1 MKQII
6 LSLLR
11 SEPAVLKMKRIS
23 LLGSLAFCAS
33 LWTGCQPQASTPEK
47 LPVPAAPSATKTT
60 ATDTLTSK
68 LPAGAVKGDFDGD
81 GNPEYVWLVPPEVV
95 DEMECKGACTSYLRF
110 SKATLPAIAKED
122 CIGGEPQNLG
132 DLNGDGS
139 DEIGLLPE
147 WFVGC
152 WMDYFVYTYKAG
164 KWEQLVKPFET
175 HCNQWEAEVK
185 PIEKDP
191 SRKGYVLIRYTDMA
205 DTTFAVKT
213 KSVPV
218 E

>member
-1 MKQII
+1 MKQPV
-6 LSLLR
+6 SLLLFLGF
-11 SEPAVLKMKRIS
+11 SFS
-23 LLGSLAFCAS
+23 LG
-33 LWTGCQPQASTPEK
+33 TGCQPQTTAEK
-47 LPVPAAPSATKTT
+47 EAVSGKPRPQVPAPR
-60 ATDTLTSK
+60 
-68 LPAGAVKGDFDGD
+68 LPKGAVKGDFDGD
-81 GNPEYVWLVPPEVV
+81 GAPEYVWLVPPKVV
-95 DEMECKGACTSYLRF
+95 DEMECEGACTSYLRF
-110 SKATLPAIAKED
+110 SNPQLPPIVKEA

-152 WMDYFVYTYKAG
+152 WMNYFVYTYRAG
-164 KWEQLVKPFET
+164 QWRPLVKPFAT
-175 HCNQWEAEVK
+175 HCNQWEDNVK

-191 SRKGYVLIRYTDMA
+191 GRKGFVLIRYTDMG

-218 E
+218 M